1 MNFALVKRSG
11 LTAVV
16 ATLALVL
23 GIAQSPAQSSVPAA
37 DSGSALS
44 IPSSQL
50 IQPDALNQLL
60 KSQGADKTLVLQ
72 VGSHLLYA
80 EAHIPGST
88 YAGPGSQTAGLELL
102 RSATAA
108 LSKSQPIVL
117 YCGCCPW
124 EHCPNLGPAFQKL
137 HELGF
142 TNVKALYI
150 ADNFGADWVDKGY
163 PIERGR

>member
-1 MNFALVKRSG
+1 MNLALIQRSG
-11 LTAVV
+11 LTAIV
-16 ATLALVL
+16 ATLAAVF
-23 GIAQSPAQSSVPAA
+23 GIAQSSAQSNVPTS

-60 KSQGADKTLVLQ
+60 KSKGTDKTLVLQ
-72 VGSHLLYA
+72 VGSHVLYA

-88 YAGPGSQTAGLELL
+88 YAGPGSQSAGLELL
-102 RSATAA
+102 RSTTAA
-108 LSKSQPIVL
+108 LSKSQTIVL

-124 EHCPNLGPAFQKL
+124 DHCPNLGPAFQKL

-150 ADNFGADWVDKGY
+150 ADNFGTDWVDKGY
-163 PIERGR
+163 PVERGR